1 MLNALIVDDEAP
13 ARKRLRA
20 LLSPLMDTDRVHVV
34 GEAKDGFEALRLL
47 DAHDVDLLFL
57 DVQMPEMDG
66 FGVLERLSPEHS
78 PVVIFTTAYD
88 QYALKAFR
96 SNAVDYLLKP
106 IPAEQLEEA
115 VARAERLI
123 QQPQARQQN
132 EERFGELLDWL
143 DRQMDQLPR
152 TAEAPYMQQV
162 SIPFRDRI
170 LVVHARQILC
180 AEVRDG
186 ITRLVVLEDKP
197 GQPPKMTQYIVSYT
211 LEQLEERLDPRHFMR
226 VHRSALV
233 QLDHIK
239 EMISWFSGRYKI
251 ILTTGH
257 EVIASRERSKLL
269 KKRLTL

>member
-1 MLNALIVDDEAP
+1 MISALIVDDETP
-13 ARKRLRA
+13 ARQRLRTLLAPFIEAGRIA
-20 LLSPLMDTDRVHVV
+20 LT
-34 GEAKDGFEALRLL
+34 GEARDGIEAMQHLEKQP
-47 DAHDVDLLFL
+47 VDLLFL

-66 FGVLERLSPEHS
+66 FGVLERLSPKQT

-96 SNAVDYLLKP
+96 ANAVDYLLKP
-106 IPAEQLEEA
+106 ISTEELEEA
-115 VARAERLI
+115 IGRAERLI
-123 QQPQARQQN
+123 QQPQERAKN
-132 EERFGELLDWL
+132 EARFGDLLDWL
-143 DRQMDQLPR
+143 DQQMVQNPHPVS
-152 TAEAPYMQQV
+152 TAYLQQV

-170 LVVHARQILC
+170 LVVHTRQILC

-186 ITRLVVLEDKP
+186 ITRLVVLNEKT
-197 GQPPKMTQYIVSYT
+197 GQAPKAAQYIVNYT
-211 LEQLEERLDPRHFMR
+211 LEQLEERLDPQHFMR

-239 EMISWFSGRYKI
+239 EMIAWFSGRYKI
-251 ILTTGH
+251 ILTTNH